1 MTMTLLATI
10 IAAAA
15 NTAGTDGLSLAIGGT
30 LGAAIVGGIVK
41 IWTTKRHAEATK
53 IPQPCEVHQTRDCV
67 TVQECNRRMHDFDT
81 RLCTVEQKLG
91 TVFQSIL
98 AKLDEMDSKSEQR
111 SIDLHRRVDGIAE
124 KTAETAGAVEL
135 IKAKMFKR

>member
-10 IAAAA
+10 IAAAE
-15 NTAGTDGLSLAIGGT
+15 AGFDGLSLTLGGT

-41 IWTTKRHAEATK
+41 IWTAKRHAEATK
-53 IPQPCEVHQTRDCV
+53 IPQPCEVHQTRDCI
-67 TVQECNRRMHDFDT
+67 TVQECNRRMHDFDA

-91 TVFQSIL
+91 SVFQSIL

>member
-1 MTMTLLATI
+1 MTMMTLATI
-10 IAAAA
+10 IAAAE
-15 NTAGTDGLSLAIGGT
+15 AGFDGLSLTLGGT

-41 IWTTKRHAEATK
+41 IWTAKRHAAETK
-53 IPQPCEVHQTRDCV
+53 IPQPCEVHQTRDCI
-67 TVQECNRRMHDFDT
+67 TVQECNRRMHDFDA
-81 RLCTVEQKLG
+81 RLCTVKQKLG

-135 IKAKMFKR
+135 IKAKMFRK

>member
-1 MTMTLLATI
+1 MSFLPVILAAT
-10 IAAAA
+10 A
-15 NTAGTDGLSLAIGGT
+15 NAGTDGLSLAIGGT
-30 LGAAIVGGIVK
+30 LGAAIVGGLVK
-41 IWTTKRHAEATK
+41 IYTSRKHAEETK
-53 IPQPCEVHQTRDCV
+53 IPQPCEIHKTHDCV
-67 TVQECNRRMHDFDT
+67 TVQECNRRMNEFNV

-91 TVFQSIL
+91 SVFETIL
-98 AKLDEMDSKSEQR
+98 TKLDDMDKKSEQR